1 MYFDLRRISQTRIII
16 PRNSNLLKER
26 ELYSVFCIIKINLI
40 LNDTKG
46 LTKVP

>member
-26 ELYSVFCIIKINLI
+26 ELYSVFCIIKINPHFERHEG
-40 LNDTKG
+40 LN
-46 LTKVP
+46 